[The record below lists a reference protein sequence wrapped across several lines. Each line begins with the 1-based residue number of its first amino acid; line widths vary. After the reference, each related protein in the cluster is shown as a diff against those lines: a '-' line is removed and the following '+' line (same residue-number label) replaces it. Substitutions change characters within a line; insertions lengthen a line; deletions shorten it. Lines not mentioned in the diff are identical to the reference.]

1 MKSSRNWM
9 VKLYQPEAD
18 SVKWRF
24 LFNFLGVESVPLR
37 SEKELVQ
44 SLLSDPAGLFVID
57 RNLLGEAFTSIGSSC
72 AQWIERGGGIALTGG
87 HAGLWP
93 IPETFLAKVVDI
105 SERDP
110 FTINAL
116 LQRYVPTYSRQHPRL
131 GTRLPGLFS
140 RTIGGNS
147 QICEIMNLSPGG
159 AFIRT
164 AETLPL
170 SGEELQVSIPLL
182 GLRKELELN
191 SCVVSQFLP
200 NEANNYAQG
209 VGVKFITEENS
220 SDSAELNNYVRYV
233 LANDEALDPHVSPAV
248 DGKSRKIGH
257 KVKSGPARP
266 GSGHERKLITNF

>member
-24 LFNFLGVESVPLR
+24 LFNFLGIESVPLCN
-37 SEKELVQ
+37 EKELVQ
-44 SLLSDPAGLFVID
+44 SLLSDQAGLFVID
-57 RNLLGEAFTSIGSSC
+57 RNLLGEAFTSIGSICS
-72 AQWIERGGGIALTGG
+72 QWIERGGGIALTGRP
-87 HAGLWP
+87 GLWP
-93 IPETFLAKVVDI
+93 IPDTFLAKVVDI

-110 FTINAL
+110 FTINTL

-131 GTRLPGLFS
+131 GTRLPGLYS

-147 QICEIMNLSPGG
+147 QICEITNLSPGG

-164 AETLPL
+164 SETLPL
-170 SGEELQVSIPLL
+170 SGEKLHVNIPLL

-209 VGVKFITEENS
+209 VGVRFITENNS
-220 SDSAELNNYVRYV
+220 SESVDLNNYVRYV
-233 LANDEALDPHVSPAV
+233 LANDEALDPHVSPV
-248 DGKSRKIGH
+248 FDSKSRKIGH
-257 KVKSGPARP
+257 KVKTGPARP
-266 GSGHERKLITNF
+266 GTGHERKLITNF

>member
-24 LFNFLGVESVPLR
+24 LFNFLGVESVPLCN
-37 SEKELVQ
+37 EKELVD
-44 SLLSDPAGLFVID
+44 SLLSDKAGLFVID
-57 RNLLGEAFTSIGSSC
+57 RNLLGEAFASIGPTCS
-72 AQWIERGGGIALTGG
+72 QWIERGGGIALTG

-93 IPETFLAKVVDI
+93 IPDNFLAKVVDI

-131 GTRLPGLFS
+131 GTRLPGLYS
-140 RTIGGNS
+140 RTTGGNS

-164 AETLPL
+164 SETLPS
-170 SGEELQVSIPLL
+170 SGEELQVNIPLL

-209 VGVKFITEENS
+209 VGVRFITEDNS
-220 SDSAELNNYVRYV
+220 SDSVDLNNYVRYV
-233 LANDEALDPHVSPAV
+233 LANDEALDPQVSPAV
-248 DGKSRKIGH
+248 DSKSRKIGH
-257 KVKSGPARP
+257 KVKSGS
-266 GSGHERKLITNF
+266 SGHERKLSTNF